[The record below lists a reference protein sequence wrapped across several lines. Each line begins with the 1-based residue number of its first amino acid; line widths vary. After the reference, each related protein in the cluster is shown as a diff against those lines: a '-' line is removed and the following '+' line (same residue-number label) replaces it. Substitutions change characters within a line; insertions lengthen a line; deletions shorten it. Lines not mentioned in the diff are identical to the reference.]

1 MTKNAEKITSDNLIP
16 FYKIYVYGEENKKV
30 EEILVNPKIN
40 NCLGGPDGIYSLI
53 SSKFEHQY
61 TPMNHTMKI
70 KFANIWYTI
79 NDINIYNFCVSGN
92 LSSGEN
98 ILIKLLINTINDNNE
113 NKYNNKNIDNNEEEN
128 DNKDEYIL
136 EANKIE
142 NNPVPIEKKIFC
154 SLCRKNDEYF
164 YKRLLKLFGPFRY
177 KNKNYYAHFLCLI
190 YIPEIEISE
199 ENNKFKNPGKII
211 HDYIGL
217 RCAFCG
223 EKGATLCCCYNN
235 TQNYNNPLNIHCKNR
250 FHYLCAIKSG
260 CKISKIIY
268 NVLCPKHIKY
278 GYPTPKFENKNYEIV
293 I

>member
-40 NCLGGPDGIYSLI
+40 NSLGGPDGIYSLI

-70 KFANIWYTI
+70 KFANMQYTI

-142 NNPVPIEKKIFC
+142 NNPVPIEKKNI
-154 SLCRKNDEYF
+154 
-164 YKRLLKLFGPFRY
+164 LFFMQ
-177 KNKNYYAHFLCLI
+177 KK
-190 YIPEIEISE
+190 
-199 ENNKFKNPGKII
+199 
-211 HDYIGL
+211 
-217 RCAFCG
+217 
-223 EKGATLCCCYNN
+223 
-235 TQNYNNPLNIHCKNR
+235 
-250 FHYLCAIKSG
+250 
-260 CKISKIIY
+260 
-268 NVLCPKHIKY
+268 
-278 GYPTPKFENKNYEIV
+278 
-293 I
+293 